1 MENKSKDKFYF
12 DEQLKQLDK
21 DIIWEEK
28 GKRQLENK
36 ILFTMNGN
44 RYKNKTKLFAG
55 FKYAFNIGIIV
66 IILLFSYYFL
76 SNSITHQSGKSPT
89 GNEGNQTNNNPI
101 IDDENDHEE
110 VEKKAP
116 DSDENQV
123 DSEEVEDKETRLE
136 IHTGS
141 SDTVIRNVEGQ
152 NLEVKVINYDIQPY
166 GIAYQLDEGFGVPEV
181 SGNKIIYST
190 EYDYKIT
197 VEMIEHINLEKAVSN
212 LQEKFETEGYE
223 ESSQEGYGLESTPVK
238 ENGLIGRAQ
247 LYGDHPMTGF
257 IVYEIEEHALVITF
271 QYPLEGAD
279 AMNPLLESLRK
290 SIKVQ

>member
-1 MENKSKDKFYF
+1 MGNKSYF

-28 GKRQLENK
+28 GKRQLENR
-36 ILFTMNGN
+36 ILFTMDSN
-44 RYKNKTKLFAG
+44 RYKNKTKLFDG
-55 FKYAFNIGIIV
+55 FKYALNIGIMA
-66 IILLFSYYFL
+66 ILLLFGYYFI
-76 SNSITHQSGKSPT
+76 SNSITDQSGESLT

-123 DSEEVEDKETRLE
+123 DSEDVEDKETSLE

-152 NLEVKVINYDIQPY
+152 NLEVKVINYEIKPY

-181 SGNKIIYST
+181 SGNKIIYSYFFTT
-190 EYDYKIT
+190 EFDYEIT
-197 VEMIEHINLEKAVSN
+197 LELIEHTNLEKAVSD
-212 LQEKFETEGYE
+212 LQERFKTEGYE
-223 ESSQEGYGLESTPVK
+223 ESSQEGFGLESTPVD
-238 ENGLIGRAQ
+238 ENGLIGKTQ
-247 LYGDHPMTGF
+247 LYGDHPLKGY
-257 IVYEIEEHALVITF
+257 IAYEIDEHALVITF
-271 QYPLEGAD
+271 QFSWGGAD
-279 AMNPLLESLRK
+279 SMFPLIETLRK